1 MGICGVMIT
10 TSKPNEDY
18 KMIKG
23 YYVDLE
29 GAVVT
34 VVENDAKLYNS
45 WGEVLLEQK
54 ETYTSVL
61 TGGWEEGE
69 GFRVD
74 QEYVLWT
81 SLKELSKI
89 IEGRGG

>member
-45 WGEVLLEQK
+45 WVK
-54 ETYTSVL
+54 YFSNRKRL
-61 TGGWEEGE
+61 T
-69 GFRVD
+69 
-74 QEYVLWT
+74 LA
-81 SLKELSKI
+81 S
-89 IEGRGG
+89 

>member
-45 WGEVLLEQK
+45 
-54 ETYTSVL
+54 
-61 TGGWEEGE
+61 
-69 GFRVD
+69 
-74 QEYVLWT
+74 
-81 SLKELSKI
+81 
-89 IEGRGG
+89 

>member
-1 MGICGVMIT
+1 M
-10 TSKPNEDY
+10 
-18 KMIKG
+18 
-23 YYVDLE
+23 
-29 GAVVT
+29 
-34 VVENDAKLYNS
+34 
-45 WGEVLLEQK
+45 GEVLLEQK

-81 SLKELSKI
+81 SLKELAKI